1 MQYLK
6 VDTAGDVRRWD
17 SYIVA
22 VPDDFNADAED
33 VDRQLRELIALGK
46 GVHQGTD
53 YEGEYDKVPP
63 DEFDVTEFE
72 PTTAPETE
80 E

>member
-22 VPDDFNADAED
+22 VPDDWNPDAED
-33 VDRQLRELIALGK
+33 SDRQLRDLIALGK
-46 GVHQGTD
+46 GKHQYTD
-53 YEGEYDKVPP
+53 YEDEGSSYPP
-63 DEFDVTEFE
+63 DEFEITEFE
-72 PTTAPETE
+72 PTEAPEE
-80 E
+80 